1 MGQRRRRWANNNS
14 TLVCLIDQL
23 VVFSIQYEVQ
33 KQFRDIQITLC
44 NYLNKIDD
52 NFIRKTILEPGL
64 ES

>member
-44 NYLNKIDD
+44 NYLNKIYD